1 MKRQMLL
8 SKGTKMRLENNIS
21 FKIVELMNNLKFSE
35 IRGYQKLIVHMNDKK
50 LSPCKIL
57 HSSNSY
63 HTYMDEEQM
72 NQTLKYIFTFIYH
85 QSNRVYFVFL
95 FVGIRRCDFQ

>member
-1 MKRQMLL
+1 MLL

-50 LSPCKIL
+50 LSPCK
-57 HSSNSY
+57 NF
-63 HTYMDEEQM
+63 
-72 NQTLKYIFTFIYH
+72 TLKQFVPHIY
-85 QSNRVYFVFL
+85 
-95 FVGIRRCDFQ
+95 G